1 MSESGTR
8 NRRVSLV
15 LGSDVRGEWTL
26 GEPVNATGAAVSSAI
41 HCAGDDAENQGSKH
55 KRARLRSKGL
65 AAGLASTTRLSEAYL
80 RSPTARS
87 LNRAIS

>member
-15 LGSDVRGEWTL
+15 LGSDVRGERTL

-41 HCAGDDAENQGSKH
+41 PALEMTPKI
-55 KRARLRSKGL
+55 KE
-65 AAGLASTTRLSEAYL
+65 ASTNGRGSGPKDWLL
-80 RSPTARS
+80 G
-87 LNRAIS
+87 